1 VLALAAVDT
10 LAAIG
15 FALIYAAGGS
25 RLLTQGAFLVS
36 LVVFFVS
43 VTALWARIERSRSGL
58 RDVVARIGR
67 GSLALIV
74 VIVGLPALVLAPLL
88 GLQEALPAAAG
99 FADVVRPTLVLLLI
113 ALAWAVV
120 VNLAGA
126 TIVAGAAL
134 WTAVTR
140 RSRAG
145 P

>member
-1 VLALAAVDT
+1 VLALAAIDT

-43 VTALWARIERSRSGL
+43 VTALWARIERSRAGL
-58 RDVVARIGR
+58 RDVITRGGR
-67 GSLALIV
+67 ASFALIV

-88 GLQEALPAAAG
+88 GLQEALPPTAG
-99 FADVVRPTLVLLLI
+99 FADVVRPVLVLLLI
-113 ALAWAVV
+113 ALAWAVA
-120 VNLAGA
+120 VNVTGA
-126 TIVAGAAL
+126 IVVAGAAL
-134 WTAVTR
+134 WAAVTR
-140 RSRAG
+140 RPRPG